1 MKYSGVGGQ
10 AVMEGIMMRNDDK
23 YAVAV
28 RKPDKEIDVKV
39 FDYKG
44 PGKENKLKKIPI
56 VRGVVSFVDSLYLGM
71 STLTYS
77 SSFFEEEEGKKEETT
92 EESSEA
98 EENSEVEVKLEDIEE
113 ESKKE
118 TKTSKVKEDAVMGGT
133 IVLAIALAIGIF
145 FGIPFLCTL
154 VLEKFIHSHIWIAVI
169 EGVIRLGI
177 FIAYVGLVS
186 YVPDI
191 KRTYMYH
198 GAEHKCINCI
208 EHGLELTVENVKKSS
223 KQHKRCGTSFLI
235 IVMIISIIFF
245 IFIQVDSGILRL
257 VLRLILIPV
266 IAGVSYEFIRLA
278 GKTDNKI
285 VNLLSV
291 PGMWMQNITTIE
303 PDEDMIEV
311 GIAATEAI
319 FDWKKWQ
326 EENLNDPA

>member
-10 AVMEGIMMRNDDK
+10 AVMEGIMMRNEDK

-44 PGKENKLKKIPI
+44 PGKENKLKKLPI
-56 VRGVVSFVDSLYLGM
+56 IRGVVSFVDSLYLGM

-77 SSFFEEEEGKKEETT
+77 SSFFEEEENKKEEVT
-92 EESSEA
+92 EEVSSESEDTV
-98 EENSEVEVKLEDIEE
+98 EEPKK
-113 ESKKE
+113 ESKA
-118 TKTSKVKEDAVMGGT
+118 SKAKDDAVMGGT

-186 YVPDI
+186 LVPDI

>member
-1 MKYSGVGGQ
+1 MN
-10 AVMEGIMMRNDDK
+10 A
-23 YAVAV
+23 
-28 RKPDKEIDVKV
+28 
-39 FDYKG
+39 
-44 PGKENKLKKIPI
+44 
-56 VRGVVSFVDSLYLGM
+56 
-71 STLTYS
+71 T
-77 SSFFEEEEGKKEETT
+77 
-92 EESSEA
+92 
-98 EENSEVEVKLEDIEE
+98 
-113 ESKKE
+113 
-118 TKTSKVKEDAVMGGT
+118 
-133 IVLAIALAIGIF
+133 AI
-145 FGIPFLCTL
+145 
-154 VLEKFIHSHIWIAVI
+154 VLEKFMHSHIWIAVI

-177 FIAYVGLVS
+177 FIAYVVLVS
-186 YVPDI
+186 LVPDI

-278 GKTDNKI
+278 GRSDNKL

-291 PGMWMQNITTIE
+291 PGMWMQNITTKE